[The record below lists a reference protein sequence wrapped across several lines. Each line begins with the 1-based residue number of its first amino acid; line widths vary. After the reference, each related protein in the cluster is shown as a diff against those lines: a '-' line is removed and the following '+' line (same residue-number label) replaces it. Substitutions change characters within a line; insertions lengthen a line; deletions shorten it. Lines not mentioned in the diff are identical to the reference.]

1 MDRHILGTFSN
12 EKDTIKEVNR
22 LISEEGYSPDELALV
37 MDEHN
42 EYDDRLDNLKNV
54 QVDQVTVEEADDNV
68 WEKIKETFSFG
79 SYDSEASHS
88 VLEDYGVPHDRAEHY
103 MDALHEGE
111 IILLANSDAPRTT
124 ELSEVN
130 EEIVKKERIDMA
142 DKEKREAPLDEVNS
156 EEESAIK
163 NDEGQDKDPKD
174 VETSETDDESMT
186 DSIDPSQAEH
196 TRKEEVETASSS
208 SDDEHSGEDLKQNK
222 EEDPDLTGEEETVEV
237 EESEHGYGNDVAKGV
252 VKPEPKSPL
261 NTEDKHEKDPSEKS
275 DAPESDAN
283 YPEDSED
290 AGMKSE
296 N

>member
-1 MDRHILGTFSN
+1 MDRHILGTFSD
-12 EKDTIKEVNR
+12 EEDTIKEVNR
-22 LISEEGYSPDELALV
+22 LISEEGYSSDELTLV
-37 MDEHN
+37 MDRHN
-42 EYDDRLDNLKNV
+42 SYDARLNSLKNV
-54 QVDQVTVEEADDNV
+54 QVDQVTVEESDGNV

-88 VLEDYGVPHDRAEHY
+88 ILEDYGVPHDRAEHY
-103 MDALHEGE
+103 MDALQEGE
-111 IILLANSDAPRTT
+111 IILLANSDAPRTI

-130 EEIVKKERIDMA
+130 EDIVKEERNDMA
-142 DKEKREAPLDEVNS
+142 DKEKRDVPLDEVNS

-163 NDEGQDKDPKD
+163 DDKSQDKEPKD
-174 VETSETDDESMT
+174 IETSETDEELMT
-186 DSIDPSQAEH
+186 NSIDPSQVEH
-196 TRKEEVETASSS
+196 TRKEEVQTPQSF
-208 SDDEHSGEDLKQNK
+208 SDEEHSGEDLKQNK

-237 EESEHGYGNDVAKGV
+237 EESVHGYGNDVAKGV

-261 NTEDKHEKDPSEKS
+261 NTEGKQEKDPSEKS
-275 DAPESDAN
+275 DAPEADAN